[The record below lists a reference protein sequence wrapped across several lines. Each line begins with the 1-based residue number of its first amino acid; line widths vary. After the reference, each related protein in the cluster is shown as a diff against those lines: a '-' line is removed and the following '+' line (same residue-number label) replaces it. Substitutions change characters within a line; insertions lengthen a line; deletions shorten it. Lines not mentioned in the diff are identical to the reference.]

1 MNSYNSS
8 AAYSSQTR
16 SKTPFLLTLVS
27 TIISLIALFTIGLF
41 IYSTQSVIVFVP
53 AVLALSALV
62 VNILAIKRQRRL
74 AKSALII
81 TIPIFL
87 LLLGFSIFFGMIFVA
102 ITPGTVTNSA
112 GHYSVEVPVGYF
124 GRMQTTA
131 PGSMLLSTA
140 PVSSLPSESPNGDAS
155 SVQQTSLPT
164 LVLIPVGDQGATKSD
179 TFARQVHDK
188 TAQLAASKGNKVLYQ
203 NATTKAGLLLN
214 AYQNG
219 NGIAGSLDDTV
230 NHYTYFFGISVP
242 SGSDPAEL
250 SKLWEIVNTIQYY
263 Q

>member
-62 VNILAIKRQRRL
+62 VNIFAIKRQQRL
-74 AKSALII
+74 AKLALLI
-81 TIPIFL
+81 TIPILL
-87 LLLGFSIFFGMIFVA
+87 LLLGFSVFFGMIFVA
-102 ITPGTVTNSA
+102 ITPGTTTNSA

-124 GRMQTTA
+124 GRMQTTD
-131 PGSMLLSTA
+131 PGSMILSTA
-140 PVSSLPSESPNGDAS
+140 PVSSLPIESPNGDAG

-164 LVLIPVGDQGATKSD
+164 LVLLPAGDQGATKSD
-179 TFARQVHDK
+179 AFARQVHDK
-188 TAQLAASKGNKVLYQ
+188 IAQQAASKGNKILYQ

-250 SKLWEIVNTIQYY
+250 NKLWEIVNTIQYY